1 MKSKAVRTN
10 DKTVNVT
17 HKNTI
22 HRENIKKEIKYFSKN
37 LMENFQ
43 LNPHSSKRPKKN
55 YCRKGFYD
63 CYIFFCNKTLKMN
76 YSQKYLAITKF
87 LQYSC

>member
-22 HRENIKKEIKYFSKN
+22 HRDNIKKEIKYFSKN

-43 LNPHSSKRPKKN
+43 LNPHSSTSPKK
-55 YCRKGFYD
+55 
-63 CYIFFCNKTLKMN
+63 
-76 YSQKYLAITKF
+76 
-87 LQYSC
+87 